1 MRAFVFGLTLGVA
14 IGPIALLIL
23 NFSITRGFLVG
34 AACAIGSTG
43 ADFIFA
49 VLAFG
54 AGHVLSPVLQAHHA
68 LFSGIAGIALL
79 AIGARVLVDGIRD
92 VRGRRVEAAAAKSE
106 RHPVMTTFLLT
117 LVNPMTILGFAAFGA
132 QLDLAGS
139 WLAVL
144 GNALAA
150 VAGTCSVSVAI
161 AAAGGALAPVL
172 RRSNAI
178 GWLNIV
184 SGAAIAAFGVAG
196 MIG

>member
-1 MRAFVFGLTLGVA
+1 MRAFVLGLTLGVA

-23 NFSITRGFLVG
+23 NFALTRGFIVG

-43 ADFIFA
+43 ADFIYA

-54 AGHVLSPVLQAHHA
+54 AGHVLAPVLEAHRA
-68 LFSGIAGIALL
+68 LFGAIAGIALL
-79 AIGARVLVDGIRD
+79 AIGARVLIDGVRD
-92 VRGRRVEAAAAKSE
+92 VRGRRVEAPAARSD
-106 RHPVMTTFLLT
+106 RNPVMTTFLLT

-132 QLDLAGS
+132 QLDLARS

-161 AAAGGALAPVL
+161 AAAGGALAPLL
-172 RRSNAI
+172 RKSNAI
-178 GWLNIV
+178 GWLNVV

-196 MIG
+196 IVR

>member
-23 NFSITRGFLVG
+23 NFALTRGFLVG

-43 ADFIFA
+43 ADFIYA

-54 AGHVLSPVLQAHHA
+54 AGHVLSPVLEAHRA
-68 LFSGIAGIALL
+68 LFGGIAGIALL
-79 AIGARVLVDGIRD
+79 AIGARVFTDGIRD
-92 VRGRRVEAAAAKSE
+92 VRGRKVEAAIAKKE
-106 RHPVMTTFLLT
+106 RNPVMTTFLLT

-132 QLDLAGS
+132 QLDLSGS

-161 AAAGGALAPVL
+161 AAAGGALAPIL
-172 RRSNAI
+172 KRSNAI
-178 GWLNIV
+178 GWLNIA

-196 MIG
+196 LIA

>member
-23 NFSITRGFLVG
+23 NFALTRGFLVG

-54 AGHVLSPVLQAHHA
+54 AGHVLAPKLQAHRV
-68 LFSGIAGIALL
+68 LFGAIAGIALL

-92 VRGRRVEAAAAKSE
+92 VRGRRVDAAAARKD
-106 RHPVMTTFLLT
+106 RNPVLTTFLLT

-132 QLDLAGS
+132 QLDLSGS
-139 WLAVL
+139 WLGVL

-161 AAAGGALAPVL
+161 AAAGGALAPFL
-172 RRSNAI
+172 RRSSAI
-178 GWLNIV
+178 GWLNVV
-184 SGAAIAAFGVAG
+184 SGVAIAAFGVAG
-196 MIG
+196 LIA